1 MKLKNSLLQH
11 CIVKGRGVVEHIT
24 KRDRAQNITRRYRC
38 APTDPNSSAHCVMC
52 SHDERK
58 HNAPT
63 RHQTMCAWA
72 SSKRLKSAARA
83 SRRYAA
89 AVLAL
94 RRARDMAPTTEPC
107 EVVKRQC
114 QLWTGTITCWPRA
127 HEAGFGGMRTQMRR
141 RARAPSLERGESSIS
156 KLTPANMRN
165 LGRRRLRAC

>member
-72 SSKRLKSAARA
+72 SSKRARRELLGDMQRLSWHCGAPETWHQPLNPARSSNDNVSIGGALSHAPHGRTGWAPAAYASKSVEKPVPPCQNVV
-83 SRRYAA
+83 SR
-89 AVLAL
+89 
-94 RRARDMAPTTEPC
+94 
-107 EVVKRQC
+107 
-114 QLWTGTITCWPRA
+114 
-127 HEAGFGGMRTQMRR
+127 
-141 RARAPSLERGESSIS
+141 
-156 KLTPANMRN
+156 
-165 LGRRRLRAC
+165 